1 MASSRSGRLCEAA
14 LRCADIF
21 ALLSAQ
27 GVLTSYCEARLTE
40 GVAPT
45 ITVKAPSNKSP
56 LDPMTIETQ
65 DDIVALQRIGK
76 IVSMTLQHMLDA
88 AEPGMTTRELDR
100 LGERLLEEHG
110 ARSAPKLTYDFPGY
124 TCISINEE
132 AAHGI
137 PGDRVIRAGDVLN
150 VDVSAE
156 LGGYFA
162 DTGGTVVVPPT
173 TAQKTRLCHATRA
186 ALAEAMKGARAGQP
200 INRIG
205 AAIERTA
212 KAYGFKVIENL
223 GSHGVGR
230 ALHEEPEHIAGYF
243 DPSDTRLLHEG
254 MVITIEP
261 FLSTKSR
268 IVDEMSD
275 GWTLVGAR
283 GNLSAQYEHTMII
296 TKGAPIV
303 VTQH

>member
-1 MASSRSGRLCEAA
+1 
-14 LRCADIF
+14 
-21 ALLSAQ
+21 
-27 GVLTSYCEARLTE
+27 
-40 GVAPT
+40 
-45 ITVKAPSNKSP
+45 
-56 LDPMTIETQ
+56 MTIETQ
-65 DDIVALQRIGK
+65 DDVVALQRIGR
-76 IVSMTLQHMLDA
+76 IVSLTLQRMLDA
-88 AEPGMTTRELDR
+88 AEPGMTTRELD
-100 LGERLLEEHG
+100 LIGQRLLEEHG
-110 ARSAPKLTYDFPGY
+110 ARSAPKLTYDFPGT

-162 DTGGTVVVPPT
+162 DTGGTTVVPPT
-173 TAQKTRLCHATRA
+173 NPQKTRLCHATRT
-186 ALAEAMKGARAGQP
+186 ALAEAMKTARAGQP

-223 GSHGVGR
+223 ASHGVGR
-230 ALHEEPEHIAGYF
+230 ALHEEPEHIPGYF
-243 DPSDTRLLHEG
+243 DPSDTRTLHEG
-254 MVITIEP
+254 MVITVEP

-268 IVDEMSD
+268 IVTEASD
-275 GWTLVGAR
+275 GWTLAGVK

-303 VTQH
+303 VTTL

>member
-1 MASSRSGRLCEAA
+1 
-14 LRCADIF
+14 
-21 ALLSAQ
+21 
-27 GVLTSYCEARLTE
+27 
-40 GVAPT
+40 
-45 ITVKAPSNKSP
+45 
-56 LDPMTIETQ
+56 MTIETQ
-65 DDIVALQRIGK
+65 DDVVALQRIGR
-76 IVSMTLQHMLDA
+76 IVSLVLQRMLDS
-88 AEPGMTTRELDR
+88 AEPGMSTRELDA
-100 LGERLLEEHG
+100 LGERWLAEHG
-110 ARSAPKLTYDFPGY
+110 ARSAPRLTYDFPGA

-137 PGDRVIRAGDVLN
+137 PGNRVIRAGDVLN

-156 LGGYFA
+156 LDGYFA

-173 TAQKTRLCHATRA
+173 NPQKTRLCHATRT
-186 ALAEAMKGARAGQP
+186 ALAEATKQARAGQP
-200 INRIG
+200 ISGIG

-212 KAYGFKVIENL
+212 KAYGFKIIENL

-243 DPSDTRLLHEG
+243 DPADKRLLKEG

-268 IVDEMSD
+268 IVKETSD
-275 GWTLVGAR
+275 GWTLAGAP

-303 VTQH
+303 VTLS

>member
-1 MASSRSGRLCEAA
+1 
-14 LRCADIF
+14 
-21 ALLSAQ
+21 
-27 GVLTSYCEARLTE
+27 
-40 GVAPT
+40 
-45 ITVKAPSNKSP
+45 
-56 LDPMTIETQ
+56 MTIETES
-65 DDIVALQRIGK
+65 DIVALQRIGG
-76 IVSMTLQHMLDA
+76 IVSFVLHEMLQA
-88 AEPGMTTRELDR
+88 AEPGMTTRELDAI
-100 LGERLLEEHG
+100 GARLLEQRG
-110 ARSAPKLTYDFPGY
+110 ARSAPQLTYNFPGA

-162 DTGGTVVVPPT
+162 DTGGTRVVPPT
-173 TAQKTRLCHATRA
+173 NPLKTRLCHATRE
-186 ALAEAMKGARAGQP
+186 ALEAAMKHARAGRP
-200 INRIG
+200 ISGIG

-212 KAYGFKVIENL
+212 KTYGFKIIENL

-243 DPSDTRLLHEG
+243 DRTDKRVLKEG

-268 IVDEMSD
+268 IVEETDD
-275 GWTLVGAR
+275 GWTLVGVP

-296 TKGAPIV
+296 TRGDPIV

>member
-1 MASSRSGRLCEAA
+1 
-14 LRCADIF
+14 
-21 ALLSAQ
+21 
-27 GVLTSYCEARLTE
+27 
-40 GVAPT
+40 
-45 ITVKAPSNKSP
+45 
-56 LDPMTIETQ
+56 MTIETQ
-65 DDIVALQRIGK
+65 DDVVALQRIGR
-76 IVSMTLQHMLDA
+76 IVSMTLQTMLDA

-100 LGERLLEEHG
+100 IGARLLAQHG
-110 ARSAPKLTYDFPGY
+110 ARSAPQLTYDFPGA

-162 DTGGTVVVPPT
+162 DTGGTTVVPPT
-173 TAQKTRLCHATRA
+173 SPQKTRLCHATRS
-186 ALAEAMKGARAGQP
+186 ALAAAMLCARAGQP
-200 INRIG
+200 INAIG
-205 AAIERTA
+205 VAIERTA

-230 ALHEEPEHIAGYF
+230 ALHEEPEHIAGYY
-243 DPSDTRLLHEG
+243 DPSDERVLHAG

-268 IVDEMSD
+268 IVTETDD
-275 GWTLVGAR
+275 GWTLAGAR

-296 TKGAPIV
+296 TRGEPIV
-303 VTQH
+303 VTRH

>member
-1 MASSRSGRLCEAA
+1 
-14 LRCADIF
+14 
-21 ALLSAQ
+21 
-27 GVLTSYCEARLTE
+27 
-40 GVAPT
+40 
-45 ITVKAPSNKSP
+45 
-56 LDPMTIETQ
+56 MTIETQ
-65 DDIVALQRIGK
+65 DDVAALKRIGK
-76 IVSMTLQHMLDA
+76 IVSHVLQAMLDA
-88 AEPGMTTRELDR
+88 AEPGMTTRELDA
-100 LGERLLEEHG
+100 LGEQLLERHG
-110 ARSAPKLTYDFPGY
+110 ARSAPKLTYNFPGS

-162 DTGGTVVVPPT
+162 DTGGTTVVPPT
-173 TAQKTRLCHATRA
+173 TPKKTRLCHATRT
-186 ALAEAMKGARAGQP
+186 ALAEAMKCARAGQP
-200 INRIG
+200 LNGIG

-223 GSHGVGR
+223 ASHGVGR
-230 ALHEEPEHIAGYF
+230 ALHEEPEQIPGYF
-243 DPSDTRLLHEG
+243 DPSDQRILQEG

-268 IVDEMSD
+268 IVTETAD
-275 GWTLVGAR
+275 GWTLAGAS

-296 TKGAPIV
+296 TRGAPIV

>member
-1 MASSRSGRLCEAA
+1 
-14 LRCADIF
+14 
-21 ALLSAQ
+21 
-27 GVLTSYCEARLTE
+27 
-40 GVAPT
+40 
-45 ITVKAPSNKSP
+45 
-56 LDPMTIETQ
+56 MTIESQ
-65 DDIVALQRIGK
+65 DDIDALQRIGR
-76 IVSMTLQHMLDA
+76 IVSLTLQRMLDA
-88 AEPGMTTRELDR
+88 AEPGMTTRELDQI
-100 LGERLLEEHG
+100 GARLLAEHG
-110 ARSAPKLTYDFPGY
+110 ARSAPQLAYGFPGA

-137 PGDRVIRAGDVLN
+137 PGDRLIRAGDVLN

-162 DTGGTVVVPPT
+162 DTGGTTVVPPSN
-173 TAQKTRLCHATRA
+173 ALKTRLMHATRT
-186 ALAEAMKGARAGQP
+186 ALAEAMKTARAGQP

-205 AAIERTA
+205 AAIEHTA

-230 ALHEEPEHIAGYF
+230 SLHEEPEHIPGYF
-243 DPSDTRLLHEG
+243 DPADKRTLKEG

-268 IVDEMSD
+268 IVNERAD
-275 GWTLVGAR
+275 GWTLAGAT